1 MSLKFI
7 RIFSH
12 ETGFHACFV
21 FNELVYDCTALIGN
35 DFTKIIQDGRINSL
49 EFINYLK
56 SLTTSLMPIGVYAD
70 VLKYSPSHNMYVV
83 IPYRPSEV
91 WAVGVTYQR
100 TMQLH
105 EEDTLRLKRNEGLYA
120 YVYTSTRPEIFF
132 KGLPHHCVGP
142 NETISIRSDSTR
154 TIVEAELACVYNQKG
169 DIIAFT
175 AANDVTAW
183 DIELEC
189 PLFLNQ
195 AKIFTGGCS
204 LGPSIV
210 PSIEIGNPL
219 NLSVKCTVV
228 RNDAIIYEGIGNTSN
243 LKRSL
248 DELTRYLLLN
258 NQIQDGA
265 LLCTGTAVG
274 IPSHL
279 SLEDGDIVDIFVE
292 NIGTLR
298 NTAKKQR

>member
-1 MSLKFI
+1 MKFI
-7 RIFSH
+7 RFFAH
-12 ETGFHACFV
+12 ETGFHTCFV
-21 FNELVYDCTALIGN
+21 FNDLVYDCTSIIGN
-35 DFTKIIQDGRINSL
+35 DFAKIIQDGRINSID
-49 EFINYLK
+49 FIRYLK
-56 SLTTSLMPIGVYAD
+56 SLSSTLLPIGTYAD
-70 VLKYSPSHNMYVV
+70 FLRYSSSDKMYIV
-83 IPYRPSEV
+83 IPYYPPQV

-105 EEDTLRLKRNEGLYA
+105 EEDTLRLRKNEGLYA
-120 YVYTSTRPEIFF
+120 YVFTSARPEIFF

-142 NETISIRSDSTR
+142 NENISIRSDSTG
-154 TIVEAELACVYNQKG
+154 TIVEAELACIYNQKG

-204 LGPSIV
+204 LGPAIV
-210 PSIEIGNPL
+210 PSIEISNPL
-219 NLSVKCTVV
+219 SLSVTCSVF
-228 RNDAIIYEGIGNTSN
+228 RNNVPIYQGEGNTSN

-248 DELTRYLLLN
+248 NELTHYLLLN
-258 NQIQDGA
+258 NRIQDGT

-279 SLEDGDIVDIFVE
+279 SLQDDDMVDIFIE
-292 NIGTLR
+292 NIGTLS
-298 NTAKKQR
+298 NTAKKQK